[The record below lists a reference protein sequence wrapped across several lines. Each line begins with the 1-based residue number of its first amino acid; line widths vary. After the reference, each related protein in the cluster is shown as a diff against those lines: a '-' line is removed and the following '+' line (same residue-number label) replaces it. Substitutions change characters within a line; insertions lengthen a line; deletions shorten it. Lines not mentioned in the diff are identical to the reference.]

1 MTELERMSKGDDA
14 AALLLQ
20 SARADRAPSG
30 GKARALAALGLDSP
44 DTAPMRPERS
54 DMRGAARREALL
66 VSHAN
71 RAIARKEPKQTKQT
85 KQSAPAIF
93 QSVLAPPE
101 RLLGSFGK
109 TRAGAT
115 LVAAV
120 QLTATV
126 LTIFVLVRGIRM
138 DVPQSPVA
146 SVPPGIDVD
155 MMQPPGAP
163 RPPVPTPAAE
173 TNTPSKAHVPV
184 HAKAPRD
191 EAPGVV
197 AAAEPPVEIEAAP
210 VLMQAEPEHVEMKAE
225 PPKTTIVIP
234 SNPITRPRRIAG
246 RDPQYTREA
255 REARVEGTAVVQ
267 CTIDAFGATQDCKV
281 LKSLPHME
289 DELLAAAHTWRFSP
303 ATEGGKPVATKS
315 SFSITLV
322 LPKN

>member
-1 MTELERMSKGDDA
+1 MTELERLSKGDDA

-20 SARADRAPSG
+20 SARIDRAPSG
-30 GKARALAALGLDSP
+30 GKTRALAALGLDAP
-44 DTAPMRPERS
+44 DVAPMRPARI

-71 RAIARKEPKQTKQT
+71 RAVARKLPKQT
-85 KQSAPAIF
+85 APAIF

-101 RLLGSFGK
+101 RALGSLGK

-126 LTIFVLVRGIRM
+126 LTILLLMRGIRM
-138 DVPQSPVA
+138 DVAPSPVA
-146 SVPPGIDVD
+146 TAPAGIDVD
-155 MMQPPGAP
+155 MMQAPGAP
-163 RPPVPTPAAE
+163 RPHAPAPAAE
-173 TNTPSKAHVPV
+173 ANAKAKAH
-184 HAKAPRD
+184 APAHSKILPS
-191 EAPGVV
+191 ELPGSA
-197 AAAEPPVEIEAAP
+197 AAAEPPVEIAEAP
-210 VLMQAEPEHVEMKAE
+210 LVVQAEPARVEMPAE

-234 SNPITRPRRIAG
+234 SAPITRPKRVAG

-267 CTIDAFGATQDCKV
+267 CTIDVFGATQECKV
-281 LKSLPHME
+281 LKPLPHME
-289 DELLAAAHTWRFSP
+289 DELLAAARTWRFSP